1 MNIILL
7 GPPGSG
13 KGTQAKLL
21 VETFN
26 IPQISTGDI
35 LRAAVTAQ
43 TELGKQA
50 KSYMN
55 SGALV
60 PDDLVVKIV
69 QERLKEQDCARGFIL
84 DGFPRTV
91 AQAEALEKLALTLE
105 AAINVQVDNS
115 ELMKR
120 LTGRRTC
127 RTCGAMYHI
136 YFGPPR
142 KDGVCDKC
150 TGELYQRDDDM
161 EATIQNRL
169 VVYGEQTD
177 PLIQWYQNKNIL
189 HTVNGIGSVQEI
201 FDRIV
206 GALRTAGLV
215 A

>member
-69 QERLKEQDCARGFIL
+69 QERLKEQDCSPGIHSGWIPPHRGP
-84 DGFPRTV
+84 G
-91 AQAEALEKLALTLE
+91 
-105 AAINVQVDNS
+105 
-115 ELMKR
+115 
-120 LTGRRTC
+120 
-127 RTCGAMYHI
+127 
-136 YFGPPR
+136 
-142 KDGVCDKC
+142 
-150 TGELYQRDDDM
+150 
-161 EATIQNRL
+161 
-169 VVYGEQTD
+169 
-177 PLIQWYQNKNIL
+177 
-189 HTVNGIGSVQEI
+189 
-201 FDRIV
+201 
-206 GALRTAGLV
+206 
-215 A
+215 